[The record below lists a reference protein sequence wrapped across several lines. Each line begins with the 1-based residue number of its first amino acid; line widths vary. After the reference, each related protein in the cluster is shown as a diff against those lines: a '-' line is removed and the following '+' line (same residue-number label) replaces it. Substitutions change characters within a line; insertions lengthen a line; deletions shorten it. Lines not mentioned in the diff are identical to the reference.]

1 MRDIIGIF
9 AGIIVIFASIPYL
22 IDVKRKKA
30 RPARST
36 WIMFVILLFLGVI
49 QSGSLGSGYSRF
61 LIIGDITTCT
71 LVLLFSFRYGI
82 SSITT
87 LDIVCYS
94 ILTLDIILWQLLDNP
109 LLGLLITISADLVA
123 ITPTIVK
130 TYIDPSSETPAIWL
144 ITTFASLLAIFS
156 ENEIS
161 LVIIIF
167 PLYLALTNGV
177 IGVMTFRKKNI
188 LLKD

>member
-9 AGIIVIFASIPYL
+9 SGIIVIFASIPYL

-177 IGVMTFRKKNI
+177 IGVMTFRKKNM

>member
-9 AGIIVIFASIPYL
+9 SGIIVIFASIPYL

-36 WIMFVILLFLGVI
+36 WMMFVILLFLGVI

>member
-177 IGVMTFRKKNI
+177 IGVMTFRKKNM